1 MSNIATTNTLPSY
14 LFATVEKQEH
24 NEVMSKLKGV
34 DYVDWF
40 GSTSG
45 RFDVVASFKGN
56 DMQKTYS
63 AIKKIKSIKGIGST
77 SCLVPFEGSVDPKKN
92 GERAMAQVFL
102 SVDRPV
108 QDVIQSLKKISGIT
122 EALAVSGQ
130 WDVLVTLHGQS
141 YEEILQ
147 KTVQEIS
154 KIDGIRTSETAFVYK
169 QTASA

>member
-24 NEVMSKLKGV
+24 NEVLSKLKGV
-34 DYVDWF
+34 DYVNWF

-56 DMQKTYS
+56 DMQKIYS

-77 SCLVPFEGSVDPKKN
+77 SCLVPFEGQVDPKKN
-92 GERAMAQVFL
+92 GEGPMAQVFL
-102 SVDRPV
+102 RVDRPV
-108 QDVIQSLKKISGIT
+108 QDVIQSLKKISGVT

-130 WDVLVTLHGQS
+130 WDILVTLHGQS
-141 YEEILQ
+141 YEEILR

-169 QTASA
+169 QTTSA

>member
-24 NEVMSKLKGV
+24 NEVLSKLKGV

-63 AIKKIKSIKGIGST
+63 AINKIKSIKGIGST
-77 SCLVPFEGSVDPKKN
+77 SCLVPFEGQVDPKKN
-92 GERAMAQVFL
+92 GEGPMAQVFL
-102 SVDRPV
+102 RV
-108 QDVIQSLKKISGIT
+108 
-122 EALAVSGQ
+122 
-130 WDVLVTLHGQS
+130 
-141 YEEILQ
+141 
-147 KTVQEIS
+147 
-154 KIDGIRTSETAFVYK
+154 
-169 QTASA
+169 

>member
-1 MSNIATTNTLPSY
+1 MSNIATPNTLPSY

-24 NEVMSKLKGV
+24 NGVLSKLKEV
-34 DYVDWF
+34 DYINWF

-56 DMQKTYS
+56 DMQKTHS

-77 SCLVPFEGSVDPKKN
+77 SCLVPFEGHMDPKKN
-92 GERAMAQVFL
+92 GGRAMAEVFL
-102 SVDRPV
+102 RVDRPV
-108 QDVIQSLKKISGIT
+108 QDVIQSLKSISGVT

-130 WDVLVTLHGQS
+130 WDILATLHGQS

-147 KTVQEIS
+147 KTVEEIS
-154 KIDGIRTSETAFVYK
+154 KINGIRTSETAFVYK

>member
-1 MSNIATTNTLPSY
+1 MSNMTTTNTLPTY

-24 NEVMSKLKGV
+24 NEVLGKLKGV
-34 DYVDWF
+34 DHINWF

-45 RFDVVASFKGN
+45 RFDVVASLNGN

-77 SCLVPFEGSVDPKKN
+77 YCLVPFEGHVDQKKN
-92 GERAMAQVFL
+92 GERAMGQVFL
-102 SVDRPV
+102 RVDRPV
-108 QDVIQSLKKISGIT
+108 QDVIQSLKSISGVT

-130 WDVLVTLHGQS
+130 WDILATVRGQS

-147 KTVQEIS
+147 KSVQEIS

-169 QTASA
+169 PTASA

>member
-1 MSNIATTNTLPSY
+1 MSNIATANTLPSY

-24 NEVMSKLKGV
+24 NDVLSKMKGV
-34 DYVDWF
+34 DYVNWF

-63 AIKKIKSIKGIGST
+63 AITKIKSIKGIGST
-77 SCLVPFEGSVDPKKN
+77 SCLVPFEGHVDPRKN

-108 QDVIQSLKKISGIT
+108 PDVIQSLKKISGVT

-169 QTASA
+169 QTTSA